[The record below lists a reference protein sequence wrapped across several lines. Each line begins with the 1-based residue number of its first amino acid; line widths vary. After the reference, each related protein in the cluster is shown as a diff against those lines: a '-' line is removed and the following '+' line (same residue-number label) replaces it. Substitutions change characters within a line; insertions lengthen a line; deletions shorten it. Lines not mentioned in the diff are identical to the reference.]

1 MKLIE
6 INATYGIGSTGSI
19 CEEIKKYLESLGHEC
34 VVYYGNYSSDRA
46 AIRMTSS
53 FGVKCHSL
61 LARLFGLWGYYSSA
75 PTRRLIA
82 DIRRER
88 PDAVHLHNLHGNYI
102 NVPMLLHALKSMHV
116 RTVITLHDCWFF
128 TGKCTHYTAA
138 GCNGWLH
145 ECGRCPLLRADV
157 PSYFFDRT
165 KKMLRDKREIYDGFN
180 ELSVIAVSDWIYR
193 EAKRSILA
201 KNDIVRIYNWLDL
214 DVFYPRTVEK
224 NDKFRILCVSAGWN
238 SDMPKYHDVTRLAE
252 SVGEGCEIMLVGSGA
267 DRLSP
272 PPNVRTVPFVSDKNE
287 MARIYSSADV
297 YVHLSREDSFGKVI
311 TEALA
316 CGTPSIVYDSTAC
329 PELVGDGCGYS
340 VPVGDVDA
348 VCAAIQ
354 KIMSNGK
361 AAYSDNCVEFVRRF
375 DKQSILE
382 QTVALYEKNN

>member
-1 MKLIE
+1 MKIFQV
-6 INATYGIGSTGSI
+6 NASYGRGSTGSI

-61 LARLFGLWGYYSSA
+61 LARLFGLGGYYSSA

-102 NVPMLLHALKSMHV
+102 NVPMLLRALKSMHV

-145 ECGRCPLLRADV
+145 ECGRCPLLRAEI
-157 PSYFFDRT
+157 PSYIFDRT
-165 KKMLRDKREIYDGFN
+165 KKMLRDKRDIYDGFN
-180 ELSVIAVSDWIYR
+180 ELAVVAVSDWIYW

-201 KNDIVRIYNWLDL
+201 KNDIVRIYNWIDTE
-214 DVFYPRTVEK
+214 VFYPRNVEK
-224 NDKFRILCVSAGWN
+224 HDGFNILCVSAEWA
-238 SDMPKYHDVTRLAE
+238 SDMTKYQDLIRLAE
-252 SVGEGCEIMLVGSGA
+252 LVGDECKIMMVGRVA
-267 DRLSP
+267 EGLIP
-272 PPNVRTVPFVSDKNE
+272 PANVHVIPFVSDKNE

-329 PELVGDGCGYS
+329 PELIGDGCGYS

-348 VCAAIQ
+348 VCAAIEEIRANS
-354 KIMSNGK
+354 KSV
-361 AAYSDNCVEFVRRF
+361 YSDKCVEFVRQF
-375 DKQSILE
+375 DKESLLE
-382 QTVALYEKNN
+382 QTVALYEKK